1 MKKIFYFLSIAL
13 VLFFS
18 CNSEESNQEQSMH
31 SDVRSNEEIS
41 NHIVSISEHIQ
52 SSNEE
57 HLNINDL
64 RPYLKKLVEEKVLIT
79 DSSSFIVELKIP
91 FDKTTDALI
100 KEKISNKF
108 TKPLTSNELTT
119 WYLHTKSGKE
129 LEISMVDKEPE
140 ITLRF
145 LLRTYL

>member
-1 MKKIFYFLSIAL
+1 MKRIFYFLS
-13 VLFFS
+13 LFGLLFVVACQS
-18 CNSEESNQEQSMH
+18 ESTEVNNLSNANANSDDISEQ
-31 SDVRSNEEIS
+31 IL
-41 NHIVSISEHIQ
+41 IVSEHIQ

-64 RPYLKKLVEEKVLIT
+64 RPYLIKLSKQNVAIS

-91 FDKTTDALI
+91 FNETTDNQI
-100 KEKISNKF
+100 KEKITNKF
-108 TKPLTSNELTT
+108 NKPLVSNELTT
-119 WYLHTKSGKE
+119 WYLHTNSGKE
-129 LEISMVDKEPE
+129 LEISIIEKKPQ